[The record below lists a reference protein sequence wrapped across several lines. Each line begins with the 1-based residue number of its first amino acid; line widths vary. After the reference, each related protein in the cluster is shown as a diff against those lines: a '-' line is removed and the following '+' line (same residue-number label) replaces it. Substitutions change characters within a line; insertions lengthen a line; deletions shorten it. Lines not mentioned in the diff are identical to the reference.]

1 MSITSIG
8 RDLISGLT
16 KRLGVGGAE
25 QTRATT
31 ESASPAAPAP
41 APRAQVPGWDGR
53 DTFEASGTA
62 AARPQETGG
71 PTRPDLGQIQR
82 DFQTADDSMVNWSPK
97 AWGSVPIPFAPEYE
111 VTATEGRM
119 LDGLSASRGLAG
131 LNTFNNI
138 KDQAL
143 ETSSRLYPTNG
154 TPPSHVPSD
163 RVGEWRGQDGHR
175 DAFRHAYWNAL
186 MTREFGAEWTQQ
198 FATAHEGVPGNP
210 ADREA
215 MDLYN
220 NSVGRQIAID
230 NPNATPEELA
240 TLVQQAVTDGRMVL
254 FDQQGQLQWSDRVPV
269 GQHGLSNL
277 VPGTGGQPVPDGN
290 AEADQYFE

>member
-1 MSITSIG
+1 MSISSIG
-8 RDLISGLT
+8 RDLIGGIT
-16 KRLGVGGAE
+16 RRLGVGGAE

-31 ESASPAAPAP
+31 EAASPTASAPA
-41 APRAQVPGWDGR
+41 ARTQVPGWDGR
-53 DTFEASGTA
+53 DTFEASRTA
-62 AARPQETGG
+62 ATANPEPGG
-71 PTRPDLGQIQR
+71 PTRPDLAQIQR
-82 DFQTADDSMVNWSPK
+82 DFQTADDSVVKWSPK
-97 AWGSVPIPFAPEYE
+97 AWGSVPIPFTPEYE

-119 LDGLSASRGLAG
+119 LDGLSASRGLLG

-154 TPPSHVPSD
+154 TPPGHVPSD

-198 FATAHEGVPGNP
+198 FATAHEGMPGNP

-220 NSVGRQIAID
+220 NSVGRQIALD
-230 NPNATPEELA
+230 NPNASPEELA

-254 FDQQGQLQWSDRVPV
+254 FDQSGQLQWSDRVPV
-269 GQHGLSNL
+269 NQHGLSNL
-277 VPGTGGQPVPDGN
+277 VPGTGGQPVPNGDVY
-290 AEADQYFE
+290 ADQY